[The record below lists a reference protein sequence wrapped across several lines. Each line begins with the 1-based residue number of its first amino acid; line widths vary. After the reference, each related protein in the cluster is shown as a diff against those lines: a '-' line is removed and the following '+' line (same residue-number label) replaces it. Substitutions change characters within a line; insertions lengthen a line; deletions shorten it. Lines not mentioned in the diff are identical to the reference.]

1 MPREANRTGH
11 LRAIATHLSPLACFG
26 VLAISQVGCG
36 GQSGEPAARTVLLVS
51 LDSVRS
57 DFLTFM
63 DAETAP
69 NMSELAE
76 RGTIFSSASAP
87 SSWTLPSHTTM
98 FTGAPVQ
105 LHGVEWDDV
114 AMDPGHQT
122 LPELLQQNGWFTA
135 GWWTGWF
142 LAGEYGFER
151 GFDVYDNAMTGGR
164 DIEREY
170 RAALAAEDFTLVR
183 TILQSRDIQG
193 HEDITTPNVMKG
205 FEATLNVV
213 KPDQDLFLFT
223 HLFDAHYDYIPEAP
237 FDTKF
242 DPDYSGT
249 MTGESFYKNPAI
261 YNKKASPPRQ
271 VSDRDLEHLTSLYRG
286 EIAYIDTYIGKMI
299 DSLERAGRLDNALI
313 VITSDHG
320 DEFFEHGNRGHRQ
333 SLNREVL
340 EVPLLII
347 QPGGQGGLSDAL
359 VGLDDI
365 LPTIADFA
373 QVSAPLTSLGR
384 SLMPAVAGQTIEDR
398 GQLGSLLHYRLL
410 TNSYVFM
417 DSFRTRESK
426 IIRVLGLDDER
437 VLELNGVVQYDM
449 ATDRGETAG
458 NYNRDAIV
466 AGDAWRQFEARL
478 AEVNDAYLGSEPAPR
493 SARGTRVRELFS
505 NNLESLGYMEEGEEA
520 KPGGLGQPW
529 PPGPRPTPKL

>member
-1 MPREANRTGH
+1 MRREAMKKGH
-11 LRAIATHLSPLACFG
+11 RGAHQPRLCTLALG
-26 VLAISQVGCG
+26 VLLAAMPSACG
-36 GQSGEPAARTVLLVS
+36 GDSGETGGRTVLLVS
-51 LDSVRS
+51 LDSVRA

-63 DAETAP
+63 DPETAP
-69 NMSELAE
+69 NMSELAQ
-76 RGTIFSSASAP
+76 RGTVFSSASAP

-105 LHGVEWDDV
+105 LHGVEWDDL

-151 GFDVYDNAMTGGR
+151 GFDIYDNAMTGGR
-164 DIEREY
+164 DIERQY
-170 RAALAAEDFTLVR
+170 GDALAAEDYSRVR
-183 TILQSRDIQG
+183 SILQGRDVQG

-205 FEATLNVV
+205 YDATLDLV

-242 DPDYSGT
+242 DPDYSGS
-249 MTGESFYKNPAI
+249 MTGESFYKNLAI
-261 YNKKASPPRQ
+261 YNGKLSPARQ
-271 VSDRDLEHLTSLYRG
+271 VSDRDLEHLTALYRG
-286 EIAYIDTYIGKMI
+286 EIAYIDSYIGKMI
-299 DSLERAGRLDNALI
+299 ESLEQAGRLDNALI

-333 SLNREVL
+333 SLYREVL
-340 EVPLLII
+340 EVPLLIV
-347 QPGGQGGLSDAL
+347 QPGGTGGQSDAL

-373 QVSAPLTSLGR
+373 QVPPPPTSLGR
-384 SLMPAVAGQTIEDR
+384 SLLPAVSGQVIEDR

-417 DSFRTRESK
+417 DSFRTRQSK
-426 IIRVLGLDDER
+426 IIRTLGLDDER

-449 ATDRGETAG
+449 ATDPTEMAG
-458 NYNRDAIV
+458 NYDRQTIV
-466 AGDAWRQFEARL
+466 ASDAWRQFEARL
-478 AEVNDAYLGSEPAPR
+478 DEVTEVYHAAEPAPR
-493 SARGTRVRELFS
+493 SDRGTRVRELFS
-505 NNLESLGYMEEGEEA
+505 HNLESLGYMEEGEEA

-529 PPGPRPTPKL
+529 PPGPRPKPKL

>member
-1 MPREANRTGH
+1 MQREAMMTGH
-11 LRAIATHLSPLACFG
+11 AIANTPRLSKLALVALLACTP
-26 VLAISQVGCG
+26 SGCG
-36 GQSGEPAARTVLLVS
+36 GDSGEPGARTVLLVS
-51 LDSVRS
+51 LDSVRA

-63 DAETAP
+63 DPETAP
-69 NMSELAE
+69 NMTELAK
-76 RGTIFSSASAP
+76 RGTVFSSASAP

-105 LHGVEWDDV
+105 MHGVEWDDL

-164 DIEREY
+164 EIERMY
-170 RAALAAEDFTLVR
+170 AAALASEDYSLVR
-183 TILQSRDIQG
+183 TILQGRDVQG

-205 FEATLNVV
+205 FEATINLVES
-213 KPDQDLFLFT
+213 DQDLFLFA

-242 DPDYSGT
+242 DPDYSGS
-249 MTGESFYKNPAI
+249 MTGKSFYKNPAI
-261 YNKKASPPRQ
+261 YNGKLSPARQ
-271 VSDRDLEHLTSLYRG
+271 VSDRDLQHLTALYRG
-286 EIAYIDTYIGKMI
+286 EIAYIDTYIGRMI
-299 DSLERAGRLDNALI
+299 ESLEQAGRLDNALI

-347 QPGGQGGLSDAL
+347 KPGGIGVQSDAL

-365 LPTIADFA
+365 FPTIADFA
-373 QVSAPLTSLGR
+373 QLTPPSTSLGR
-384 SLMPAVAGQTIEDR
+384 SLLPAVSGQAIEDR
-398 GQLGSLLHYRLL
+398 AQLGSLLHYRLL
-410 TNSYVFM
+410 TNSYVFQ
-417 DSFRTRESK
+417 DSFRTRDAK
-426 IIRVLGLDDER
+426 IIRTLGLNDER
-437 VLELNGVVQYDM
+437 ILELNSVVQYDM
-449 ATDRGETAG
+449 ATDRLEAEGS
-458 NYNRDAIV
+458 YDRDAIV
-466 AGDAWRQFEARL
+466 AGDTWKLFEARL
-478 AEVNDAYLGSEPAPR
+478 AEVTDAYRAAGPAPR
-493 SARGTRVRELFS
+493 SDRGTRVRELFS
-505 NNLESLGYMEEGEEA
+505 HSLESLGYMEEGEEA

-529 PPGPRPTPKL
+529 PPGPRPKPKL